1 VLQRE
6 IERINDFTK
15 YFTELGQG
23 TPDMINFLLNYKK
36 ISDNIENSLA
46 KPIKS
51 KSKVT

>member
-23 TPDMINFLLNYKK
+23 TPDMIGYLINYKK
-36 ISDNIENSLA
+36 ISESIENSLA

-51 KSKVT
+51 ISTFT